1 MCANSHKLVA
11 DVFRFLPMMYIV
23 TKKHKLLN
31 KFDMVNILR
40 SASSMEVIK
49 ILVINYSH
57 EPMCLKLIRGL
68 FGVN

>member
-1 MCANSHKLVA
+1 
-11 DVFRFLPMMYIV
+11 MMYIV

-31 KFDMVNILR
+31 KFDIVNILR